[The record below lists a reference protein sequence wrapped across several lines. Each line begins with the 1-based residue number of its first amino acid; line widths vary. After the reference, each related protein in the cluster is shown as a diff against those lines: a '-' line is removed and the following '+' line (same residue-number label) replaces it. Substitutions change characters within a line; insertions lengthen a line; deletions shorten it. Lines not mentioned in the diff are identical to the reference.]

1 MPGGDDRAHDL
12 AAELLEA
19 QRRAALLQPFTDR
32 IEGFDLH
39 EAYAVGAVIE
49 RRRRAQGWQ
58 PVGRKIGFTNR
69 SLWERYG
76 VDAPFWARMWDRT
89 VQRAPDGQAT
99 IPAAGLVQPRIET
112 EVAFGLA
119 GPLPATDD
127 AREALEA
134 VAWMA
139 PAFEIV
145 ACPFPGWRFRL
156 ADCVAAFG
164 LHARCVVGPAVP
176 VPADR
181 DGFVARLGSF
191 RARLTHDGVVRGEGA
206 GSAVLGSPAH
216 ALAFLSRVLADQPDT
231 DPLGEGEIITT
242 GTIIDAQ
249 PLQPGRWHADY
260 GDLGLPDLTVLVTP

>member
-1 MPGGDDRAHDL
+1 MPGAENRAEEL
-12 AAELLEA
+12 AEELIDA
-19 QRRAALLQPFTDR
+19 QHRGALLQPFSER
-32 IEGFDLH
+32 IRGFELPD
-39 EAYAVGAVIE
+39 AYAVGAAIE
-49 RRRRAQGWQ
+49 RRRRAQGWR

-76 VDAPFWARMWDRT
+76 VDAPFWSRMWDRT
-89 VQRAPDGQAT
+89 VQRAPGGRADVSTG
-99 IPAAGLVQPRIET
+99 GLVQPRIET

-145 ACPFPGWRFRL
+145 QCPFPGWRFRL

-176 VPADR
+176 VCADR
-181 DGFVARLGSF
+181 DGLVARLGSF

-216 ALAFLSRVLADQPDT
+216 ALAFLSRVLADQPDA

-242 GTIIDAQ
+242 GTVIDAQ
-249 PLQPGRWHADY
+249 PLRPGRWHADY
-260 GDLGLPDLTVLVTP
+260 GDLGLPPLTVIATR